1 MSGQPT
7 WVLCLRYI
15 VIEYIHVGGVAS
27 DPGVCL
33 RTDPWF
39 LDHLFVA
46 VVAGALYELDEIKLS
61 GHHDGRNAEG
71 VESRRR
77 ASNTTRLPCLQGLFE
92 CRNSAPE

>member
-61 GHHDGRNAEG
+61 GHHDGRNAIHIHRGDSARYSEL
-71 VESRRR
+71 V
-77 ASNTTRLPCLQGLFE
+77 LQHNGE
-92 CRNSAPE
+92 PQRSPRW